1 MLPYMPN
8 IYDDSQRDGRY
19 VSPYTKLFED
29 RIVFLNAPI
38 DDSTANDVIAQLLAL
53 DNMDPDRPITI
64 YVNSPGGSMSG
75 LSAVVDTMEFL
86 ACDVSTYC
94 IGQALGAAAVLFA
107 AGTKGMRHML
117 PNAKI
122 MLHQPEMGSSW
133 GKASEL
139 EIMADEMGKMR
150 SWIDNK
156 LSTYT
161 GQPVEKIHRDLE
173 NDLFLDSNE
182 AIEYGLADSIVQRKT
197 KGKPDNLMG

>member
-38 DDSTANDVIAQLLAL
+38 DDSTANDMIAQLLAL

-107 AGTKGMRHML
+107 AGTHGMRHML

-122 MLHQPEMGSSW
+122 MLHQPAMGSSW
-133 GKASEL
+133 GKAT
-139 EIMADEMGKMR
+139 EIEIQAREMEKMR
-150 SWIDNK
+150 TWIDDK
-156 LSTYT
+156 LAAYT
-161 GQPVEKIHRDLE
+161 GQSSEKIHKDLE
-173 NDLFLDSNE
+173 NDLFLDASE
-182 AIEYGLADSIVQRKT
+182 AIDYGIADSIVQKKT
-197 KGKPDNLMG
+197 RTKHDNLMD